1 MSAVLYARVPDSL
14 KHALHRHAA
23 EGGLTLTDAVV
34 ELVER
39 GLAALSD
46 EQSVSEL
53 EAKLASTRSEREQTR
68 ARLQEAELGLQA
80 ARERERLTAR
90 TYRALAERT
99 GQTLGSCPRCRAPL
113 RGSDLLV
120 AGRCPNCGTAL
131 TALLLP
137 APRAN
142 LAADEY
148 LALRAALG
156 VLVGLALAS
165 TGENAN

>member
-1 MSAVLYARVPDSL
+1 VRP
-14 KHALHRHAA
+14 
-23 EGGLTLTDAVV
+23 GV

-53 EAKLASTRSEREQTR
+53 EAKLATTRSEREQTR
-68 ARLQEAELGLQA
+68 ARLQQAELGLQA
-80 ARERERLTAR
+80 AREREQLTAR
-90 TYRALAERT
+90 TYSALAERT
-99 GQTLGSCPRCRAPL
+99 RQTLGSCPRCRAPL

-137 APRAN
+137 APQAN
-142 LAADEY
+142 LPADEY
-148 LALRAALG
+148 LALLGALA

-165 TGENAN
+165 SGKNAN

>member
-1 MSAVLYARVPDSL
+1 MSAVLYARVPDAL
-14 KHALHRHAA
+14 KQALQAHAA
-23 EGGLTLTDAVV
+23 EGALTLTQAVV

-39 GLAALSD
+39 GLAALRD
-46 EQSVSEL
+46 AQSVSEL
-53 EAKLASTRSEREQTR
+53 EAKLAATTSELEQTR
-68 ARLQEAELGLQA
+68 ARLQQAELGVQA

-90 TYRALAERT
+90 TYSALAERAR
-99 GQTLGSCPRCRAPL
+99 QTLGSCPRCRAPL

-120 AGRCPNCGTAL
+120 AGRCPNCGKAL

-148 LALRAALG
+148 LALLGALG

-165 TGENAN
+165 SGENAN

>member
-14 KHALHRHAA
+14 KQALHRHAA
-23 EGGLTLTDAVV
+23 ERGLTLTHAVV

-39 GLAALSD
+39 GLAAISG

-53 EAKLASTRSEREQTR
+53 EAKLAAASSELDQTR
-68 ARLQEAELGLQA
+68 ARLEEAELRVQA
-80 ARERERLTAR
+80 AREREQLTAH
-90 TYRALAERT
+90 TYSALAERAR
-99 GQTLGSCPRCRAPL
+99 QTLGSCPQCREPV

-120 AGRCPNCGTAL
+120 AGRCPNCGKAL
-131 TALLLP
+131 TSLLLP

-142 LAADEY
+142 FAGDEY
-148 LALRAALG
+148 LALVGALG

-165 TGENAN
+165 SGENAD